1 MGAALDYRLLAG
13 APVLP
18 CEVQTAD
25 AKPIR
30 MAMIVS
36 AALHVLALA
45 CLPPLAAWQQQS
57 ESQSPVVLQVSVA
70 AAHSRAA
77 SSAPVILPQNKRP
90 VAASNQSTQST
101 QSSAMPMPVKP
112 VNRVLAAVNG
122 AAEVAVVSSAPAEVK
137 AAPATQPEVPPAAAR
152 SGSAEG
158 VEEAAP
164 ARVDPGYRS
173 LFKPIYP
180 LSARRRGIEGTVVLR
195 VEVLTSGEP
204 GRVEVARSSGDDSLD
219 DSAREAVRQ
228 LRFNPAQKGGKAIV
242 GWANVPYQFKLES

>member
-13 APVLP
+13 APM
-18 CEVQTAD
+18 VQEEARAAD
-25 AKPIR
+25 AKPMR
-30 MAMIVS
+30 MALIVS

-45 CLPPLAAWQQQS
+45 CLPPLAAWQSQS
-57 ESQSPVVLQVSVA
+57 DSQSPVVLQVSVA
-70 AAHSRAA
+70 APPSRVVSHAPVVMPQAKPVPAA
-77 SSAPVILPQNKRP
+77 SSHATPKAALPLP
-90 VAASNQSTQST
+90 A
-101 QSSAMPMPVKP
+101 KP
-112 VNRVLAAVNG
+112 VNRVLAAENG
-122 AAEVAVVSSAPAEVK
+122 SAEVAVVSSTPAETKV
-137 AAPATQPEVPPAAAR
+137 AATAPLETAPVGTRSSAPEAA
-152 SGSAEG
+152 
-158 VEEAAP
+158 EEVAP

-173 LFKPIYP
+173 LFKPAYP

>member
-13 APVLP
+13 TPMLP
-18 CEVQTAD
+18 SEAQTAD

-30 MAMIVS
+30 MAMLGS
-36 AALHVLALA
+36 AVLHLLALA
-45 CLPPLAAWQQQS
+45 CLPPLAAWQPQP

-70 AAHSRAA
+70 APQARTVSHAPAAMPQSKKPLPA
-77 SSAPVILPQNKRP
+77 SSHATPP
-90 VAASNQSTQST
+90 AD
-101 QSSAMPMPVKP
+101 MPVPAKP
-112 VNRVLAAVNG
+112 VNRVLAATNG
-122 AAEVAVVSSAPAEVK
+122 SSEVAVVSNLSAETRAVPTAQPD
-137 AAPATQPEVPPAAAR
+137 AAPAAAR
-152 SGSAEG
+152 GSASEMA
-158 VEEAAP
+158 EEAAP

-173 LFKPIYP
+173 LFKPAYP

-195 VEVLTSGEP
+195 VEVLASGEP
-204 GRVEVARSSGDDSLD
+204 GRVEIARSSGDDSLD

>member
-13 APVLP
+13 APVVQG
-18 CEVQTAD
+18 EVQTAD
-25 AKPIR
+25 TKPIR
-30 MAMIVS
+30 MAMIAS
-36 AALHVLALA
+36 AALHVLALV

-77 SSAPVILPQNKRP
+77 SSAPVMLPQNKKP
-90 VAASNQSTQST
+90 VAASNQAT
-101 QSSAMPMPVKP
+101 QSSAVPLPVKP

-137 AAPATQPEVPPAAAR
+137 TTPAAATQPEVAPAAAR
-152 SGSAEG
+152 SGSAEV
-158 VEEAAP
+158 VEEAAQ

-173 LFKPIYP
+173 LFKPVYP

>member
-13 APVLP
+13 APVLQS
-18 CEVQTAD
+18 ETQTTD
-25 AKPIR
+25 TKPIR
-30 MAMIVS
+30 MAMLGS
-36 AALHVLALA
+36 AALHVLALL
-45 CLPPLAAWQQQS
+45 CLPPLAAWQPQS

-70 AAHSRAA
+70 AAHSRVA
-77 SSAPVILPQNKRP
+77 SSAPVILPQNKKP
-90 VAASNQSTQST
+90 LPASNQATQPSVV
-101 QSSAMPMPVKP
+101 PLPVKP

-122 AAEVAVVSSAPAEVK
+122 SAEVAVVSSVPAEVK
-137 AAPATQPEVPPAAAR
+137 TTPAPATQPEVAPAAAR
-152 SGSAEG
+152 SGNAEV

-173 LFKPIYP
+173 LFKPAYP

-204 GRVEVARSSGDDSLD
+204 GRVEVARSSGDDALD

>member
-13 APVLP
+13 APVLQG
-18 CEVQTAD
+18 ETQTAD
-25 AKPIR
+25 TKPIR
-30 MAMIVS
+30 MAMLGS
-36 AALHVLALA
+36 AVLHVLALL
-45 CLPPLAAWQQQS
+45 CLPPLAAWQPQS

-70 AAHSRAA
+70 AAHPRVA
-77 SSAPVILPQNKRP
+77 SSAPVILPQNKKP
-90 VAASNQSTQST
+90 LAASNQAT
-101 QSSAMPMPVKP
+101 QSSAVPLPVKP

-122 AAEVAVVSSAPAEVK
+122 PAEVAVVSSAPAEVK
-137 AAPATQPEVPPAAAR
+137 TAPATQPEVAPAAAR
-152 SGSAEG
+152 SGSAEV

-173 LFKPIYP
+173 LFKPVYP

>member
-13 APVLP
+13 APVLQS
-18 CEVQTAD
+18 EVQTAD

-45 CLPPLAAWQQQS
+45 CLPPLAAWQQQP

-70 AAHSRAA
+70 AAHPRAA
-77 SSAPVILPQNKRP
+77 SSAPVILPQNKKP
-90 VAASNQSTQST
+90 LAASNQATQP
-101 QSSAMPMPVKP
+101 SAAPLAVKP
-112 VNRVLAAVNG
+112 VNHVLAAANG
-122 AAEVAVVSSAPAEVK
+122 SAEVAAVSSAPAEVK
-137 AAPATQPEVPPAAAR
+137 TLPAVQPEVAPAAAR
-152 SGSAEG
+152 SGSAEV

-173 LFKPIYP
+173 LFKPVYP

-219 DSAREAVRQ
+219 DSARDAVRQ